1 MIKFEKGMI
10 LEEYYKVEHVTRCYV
25 WISYP
30 SNNTRYTLKLAKHCE
45 TDRESLYID
54 DKLLYAM

>member
-10 LEEYYKVEHVTRCYV
+10 LEGYYKVEHVTKCYV

-30 SNNTRYTLKLAKHCE
+30 SNNTRYTLKLAKHFE

-54 DKLLYAM
+54 DKLIYAM